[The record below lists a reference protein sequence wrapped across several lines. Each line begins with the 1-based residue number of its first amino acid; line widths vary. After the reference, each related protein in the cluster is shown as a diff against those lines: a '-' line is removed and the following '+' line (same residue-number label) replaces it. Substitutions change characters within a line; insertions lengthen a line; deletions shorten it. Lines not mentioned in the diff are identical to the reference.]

1 MEFYYENKAKISG
14 TVVNDFK
21 FNHSFKEKK
30 YYKAYLEVSR
40 KSGVKDVLPVVA
52 EDTLIDRNISYLG
65 KKLTV
70 TGKLYTYSKNHYL
83 YIYVGAETLTEDIL
97 DADANN
103 EIYLEGAIC
112 KEPNYRI
119 TPLSNR
125 HITDFMIAVN
135 RPNDKVD
142 YIPCVCWGRN
152 AKLVKLLDV
161 GTNVILSGRFQ
172 SRPYKKNV
180 DGKEMQKTAYE
191 FSVSVTEVIG

>member
-1 MEFYYENKAKISG
+1 M
-14 TVVNDFK
+14 VRDFK

-65 KKLTV
+65 KELTV
-70 TGKLYTYSKNHYL
+70 TGKLYTYSKNHHL

-112 KEPNYRI
+112 KEPNYRT

-172 SRPYKKNV
+172 SREYKKNV
-180 DGKEMQKTAYE
+180 DGNEIQKTAYE